1 MIKPY
6 ISLTICILANIE
18 NGAKQCNIMF
28 FFFNKYIQ
36 ITISFNLM
44 YNIEL
49 LKKIDEKH
57 TICSCCDE
65 YHPKSLNVT
74 SFRFIGEYF
83 QNILLNVF
91 VG

>member
-1 MIKPY
+1 
-6 ISLTICILANIE
+6 
-18 NGAKQCNIMF
+18 
-28 FFFNKYIQ
+28 
-36 ITISFNLM
+36 M

-49 LKKIDEKH
+49 LKFFDEKH

-83 QNILLNVF
+83 QKHLLNF
-91 VG
+91 FIG

>member
-1 MIKPY
+1 MQY
-6 ISLTICILANIE
+6 NV
-18 NGAKQCNIMF
+18 F

-57 TICSCCDE
+57 TIYSCCDE